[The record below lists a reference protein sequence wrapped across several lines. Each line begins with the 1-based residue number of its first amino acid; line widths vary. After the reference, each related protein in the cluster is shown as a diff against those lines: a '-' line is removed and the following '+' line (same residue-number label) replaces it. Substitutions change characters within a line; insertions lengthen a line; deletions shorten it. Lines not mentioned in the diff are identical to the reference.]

1 MDVCVYLCTCIHC
14 VSMCVSISVHTV
26 CQCVCV
32 CVCVCWGGHVGS
44 NYKVL
49 LLTNE
54 RRGGECRGED
64 GEVDLYAVGSQL

>member
-1 MDVCVYLCTCIHC
+1 
-14 VSMCVSISVHTV
+14 MCVNIFVHA
-26 CQCVCV
+26 CVGARGG
-32 CVCVCWGGHVGS
+32 GGHVGS

-54 RRGGECRGED
+54 RWGGGGGECRGED